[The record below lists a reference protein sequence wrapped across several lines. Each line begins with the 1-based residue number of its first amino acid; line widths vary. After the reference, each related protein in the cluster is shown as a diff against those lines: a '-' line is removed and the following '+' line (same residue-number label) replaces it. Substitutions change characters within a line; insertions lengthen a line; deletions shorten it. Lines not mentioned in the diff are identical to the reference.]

1 MLSSRTSYEEWK
13 NDGQKDVIRNAKART
28 EKLLQEQKVQT
39 LPADKEQALE
49 DILNDARQYYYKTGK
64 ITEEEWKL
72 YQEDIH
78 SPNYPFA

>member
-1 MLSSRTSYEEWK
+1 MI
-13 NDGQKDVIRNAKART
+13 QNAGERT
-28 EKLLQEQKVQT
+28 EKLLKEQKVQT
-39 LPADKEQALE
+39 LPADQEQALE

-64 ITEEEWKL
+64 ITEEEWKA